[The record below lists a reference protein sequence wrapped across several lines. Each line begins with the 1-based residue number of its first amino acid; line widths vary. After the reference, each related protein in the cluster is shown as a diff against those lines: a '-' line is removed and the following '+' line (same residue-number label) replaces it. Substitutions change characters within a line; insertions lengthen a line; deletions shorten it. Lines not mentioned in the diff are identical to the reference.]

1 MGSSQF
7 TVNSSQF
14 KALRERISDI
24 SDQRSGSKEKRKAY
38 TEGTENAEF
47 AEKSEKKRR
56 KIEAFDRKSP
66 PLHTKG
72 GAPSSSFGQWRES
85 GNPKTQAKN
94 RTWATRRGRK
104 RKAKRGGN
112 TEATELRAQRRQRG
126 KE

>member
-85 GNPKTQAKN
+85 GNPKTQAKKIEPGAPAEEE
-94 RTWATRRGRK
+94 RERRRGAVTRRP
-104 RKAKRGGN
+104 
-112 TEATELRAQRRQRG
+112 QS
-126 KE
+126 